1 MQCHETNYIQIDELK
16 ICYTAEPD
24 RLSDLMSVEIGSY
37 LELHGYRFHRIVSDR
52 FRYFFEVWEEDEQVA
67 HLRFGLYTDLSS
79 TKNLVHFKVSNH
91 VLYRPNQLKTI
102 LELPTKLGFAFHN
115 FTAIDLA
122 MDSNVNFTSLIKR
135 MIRNKAITTIINGKA
150 IKDRKQVLQGVSFQ
164 YSTTLDRLKHAAI
177 TIKQKKAISNKRHGI
192 TLQAYDKK
200 AEVEQNSEKC
210 YILDFYGHP
219 KRLYRL
225 EVRLHYQEL
234 TDYFKKVKGEPV
246 IETILN
252 QELLQDMFYYHLSAV
267 LRFTQGRKK
276 LDWPTLL
283 KCNGRV

>member
-16 ICYTAEPD
+16 ICYTAEPE
-24 RLSDLMSVEIGSY
+24 RLCDLMSIEIGSY
-37 LELHGYRFHRIVSDR
+37 LELHGYRFQRIVSDR
-52 FRYFFEVWEEDEQVA
+52 FRYYFEVWEEDELVA
-67 HLRFGLYTDLSS
+67 QLKYGLYTDPS
-79 TKNLVHFKVSNH
+79 TPKHFVFFKVSNQ

-102 LELPTKLGFAFHN
+102 LELPNVLGLVFN
-115 FTAIDLA
+115 DYTSIDLA
-122 MDSNVNFTSLIKR
+122 MDSNVNFTTLIKR

-150 IKDRKQVLQGVSFQ
+150 IKDRKKVLQGVSFQ
-164 YSTTLDRLKHAAI
+164 YSTSLDRLKHASI

-192 TLQAYDKK
+192 TMQAYDKK
-200 AEVEQNSEKC
+200 AEIEQNSDKG

-234 TDYFKKVKGEPV
+234 KDYFSKANGEP
-246 IETILN
+246 IYETMTN
-252 QELLQDMFYYHLSAV
+252 QELLQDMFFYHLSAV

-276 LDWPTLL
+276 LDWPTLI
-283 KCNGRV
+283 KCSGRV